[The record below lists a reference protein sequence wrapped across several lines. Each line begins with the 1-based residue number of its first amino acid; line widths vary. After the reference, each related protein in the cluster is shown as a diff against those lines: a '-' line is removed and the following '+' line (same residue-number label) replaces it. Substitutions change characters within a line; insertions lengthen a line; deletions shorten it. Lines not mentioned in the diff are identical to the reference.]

1 MKIALT
7 GSQGFIGTNLCNR
20 LLISHEVENF
30 DFISTASSPY
40 LLLEKLRQK
49 ENYDFVLHFGAN
61 ANAQEMVFSKL
72 IDKNITYTN
81 ELALLCATND
91 IPLVFASSMA
101 TYGRKNEPLRNK
113 YAISKKISENYILNI
128 SEFFPKWRILILRL
142 SNIYGFNESS
152 KREMCSIPYRF
163 ISDAASRRS
172 IDIWTKQLD
181 SKLIIPSRDFLFID
195 DLLSLVE
202 MLTSLQFWEVNTM
215 DIGSGISTSF
225 LDIAKQICTLVESE
239 VNLVNLPETVN
250 PESYQFN
257 TKANLVNLFK
267 LIPAFSFQ
275 KIEKVIPIMITSL
288 K

>member
-30 DFISTASSPY
+30 DFTSTAINPY

-61 ANAQEMVFSKL
+61 ANAQEILFSKL

-81 ELALLCATND
+81 DLALLCAINN

-101 TYGRKNEPLRNK
+101 TYGGINEPLRNK
-113 YAISKKISENYILNI
+113 YAISKKISENYILDI

-163 ISDAASRRS
+163 ILDATSKRS
-172 IDIWTKQLD
+172 IDIWTKQFD

-202 MLTSLQFWEVNTM
+202 MLISLQFWKVNTM

-239 VNLVNLPETVN
+239 INLVNLPETIN

-257 TKANLVNLFK
+257 TKANLVNLSK
-267 LIPAFSFQ
+267 VLPAFSFQ
-275 KIEKVIPIMITSL
+275 KIEQVIPGMISSL